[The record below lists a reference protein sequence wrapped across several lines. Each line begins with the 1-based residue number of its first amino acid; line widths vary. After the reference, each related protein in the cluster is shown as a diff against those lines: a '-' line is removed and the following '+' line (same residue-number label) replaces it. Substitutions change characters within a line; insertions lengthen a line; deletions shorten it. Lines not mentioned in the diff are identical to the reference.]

1 MTRCPK
7 CGHARTRAESH
18 VHEGICPACGIAYAK
33 WQARRGGSARPA
45 EPVPAS
51 PGQAAPEEDDHGP
64 LLARLRQQLLEVPER
79 VEPAAFWGRAAL
91 LAALALWSVKFIVN
105 GIDWESIG
113 GSFLHGANLAFHE
126 FGHLFFRP
134 FGEFMGIL
142 GGSLFQVLLP
152 LALLAVFA
160 VRQRD
165 NFAAAVALWWC
176 GQNFVDLAPYIRDAE
191 YRVLP
196 LVGGGGEESHDWGNL
211 LSMLDAVDSCYALAR
226 TSFTLGALVM
236 LAALAWGAYLLVL
249 QRAQQRAQ

>member
-33 WQARRGGSARPA
+33 WQARR
-45 EPVPAS
+45 
-51 PGQAAPEEDDHGP
+51 PGAAAPVQATPANAAPGECGNGP
-64 LLARLRQQLLEVPER
+64 FLTRLRLQLLEVPER
-79 VEPAAFWGRAAL
+79 VEPASFWGRTAL
-91 LAALALWSVKFIVN
+91 LAALALWSAKFILN

-134 FGEFMGIL
+134 LGEFMGIL

-211 LSMLDAVDSCYALAR
+211 LAMLDALDSCYALAR
-226 TSFTLGALVM
+226 SSFTLGALVM
-236 LAALAWGAYLLVL
+236 VAALAWGAYLLVL
-249 QRAQQRAQ
+249 QRRRI

>member
-33 WQARRGGSARPA
+33 WQARRRGAA
-45 EPVPAS
+45 APVPSS
-51 PGQAAPEEDDHGP
+51 PGQAAPEDNGHGP
-64 LLARLRQQLLEVPER
+64 FLTRLRLQLVEVPER
-79 VEPAAFWGRAAL
+79 VDAAAFWGRTAL
-91 LAALALWSVKFIVN
+91 LAALALWSAKFILN

-134 FGEFMGIL
+134 LGEFMGIL

-211 LSMLDAVDSCYALAR
+211 LTMLDAVDSCYALAR

-236 LAALAWGAYLLVL
+236 LAALAWGGYLLVL
-249 QRAQQRAQ
+249 QHAQLRSS

>member
-7 CGHARTRAESH
+7 CGHVRAPAESH
-18 VHEGICPACGIAYAK
+18 VHAGVCPACGIAYAK
-33 WQARRGGSARPA
+33 WQARRAGAARAAPA
-45 EPVPAS
+45 QPA
-51 PGQAAPEEDDHGP
+51 PGQALPDDDDGGTF
-64 LLARLRQQLLEVPER
+64 LARLRLQLVEVPES
-79 VEPAAFWGRAAL
+79 VEPVALRGRAVL
-91 LAALALWSVKFIVN
+91 LAALALWSASFILN
-105 GIDWESIG
+105 GIDWERIG

-134 FGEFMGIL
+134 FGEFMTIL

-152 LALLAVFA
+152 LALFAVFA

-196 LVGGGGEESHDWGNL
+196 LVGGGGEDSHDWGNL
-211 LSMLDAVDSCYALAR
+211 LTMLDAVDSCYALAR

-249 QRAQQRAQ
+249 QRRRM